1 MDKDTERQLTGWLKQ
16 AAVAGRPWQRLS
28 TLLGFANG
36 LLIIAQAWLM
46 ASLLHGLIID
56 GRPLADFS
64 VTLILLF
71 LLFPARSACLYG
83 KEVTGFEAGARV
95 RQQLRSQL
103 LDKLGRLGPAYI
115 QQQPSGAWSAML
127 LEQVEKL
134 QEFYAKYLPQMM
146 LVGLIPA
153 AILVVVYPI
162 NWAAGLIFT
171 VTAPLTVLFMVVVG
185 MGAADANK
193 RNFLALAR
201 LSGHFLDRL
210 RGLRTVRQFDRLD
223 AEVERMS
230 MASEQFRRRTMEVLR
245 MAFLSSAVLEF
256 FASISIAVVAVY
268 FGFSYLGELNF
279 GHYGLGVS
287 LLTGLLVLILAPEFF
302 QPFRDLGAYYHAKA
316 QALGAAESL
325 LRFLDTPELA
335 EPQQT
340 NATVMD
346 RIKLEARDLVVTSA
360 DGTPLTA
367 PISFTVHAGELMT
380 VGGVTGSGKTSLMQA
395 LMGFLPYQGSLTV
408 NGQPLSELP
417 RGHWLTHLTWLGQN
431 PVLLHGTVAENLRL
445 ADPNALDG
453 QLWDALEQAHA
464 AEFVRRLPGQLDYR
478 VGDRAGGLSVGQ
490 AQRLALAR
498 ALLKPS
504 PLLLLDEPSA
514 SLDRESEALV
524 NDALSR
530 ARQGRTTI
538 LISHRPEQLAQ
549 GDQQLQLEGRHG

>member
-1 MDKDTERQLTGWLKQ
+1 MDKDTERQLTSWLKE
-16 AAVAGRPWQRLS
+16 AALSGRGWQRLA

-36 LLIIAQAWLM
+36 LLIIGQAWLM
-46 ASLLHGLIID
+46 ASLLHGLIINNQ
-56 GRPLADFS
+56 PLSDFTQS
-64 VTLILLF
+64 MILLA
-71 LLFPARSACLYG
+71 LLFPARSLCLYG
-83 KEVTGFEAGARV
+83 KEVAGFEAGARV
-95 RQQLRSQL
+95 RQVLRREL

-115 QQQPSGAWSAML
+115 QQQPSGSWSAML

-153 AILVVVYPI
+153 AILIVVFPI

-210 RGLRTVRQFDRLD
+210 RGLRTVRQFDRVD
-223 AEVERMS
+223 AEVSRME
-230 MASEQFRRRTMEVLR
+230 MASDQFRRRTMEVLR

-279 GHYGLGVS
+279 GHYGAGVT

-325 LRFLDTPELA
+325 IRFMDTPELTQSSDA
-335 EPQQT
+335 KLD
-340 NATVMD
+340 NSGKIA
-346 RIKLEARDLVVTSA
+346 LEARDLVVTTA
-360 DGTPLTA
+360 QGKALTA
-367 PISFTVHAGELMT
+367 PISFRAEPGELLT

-408 NGQPLSELP
+408 NGIELSQLP
-417 RGHWLTHLTWLGQN
+417 RGAWLQHLTWLGQN

-445 ADPNALDG
+445 AAPDASDE
-453 QLWDALEQAHA
+453 QLWSVLEQAHA
-464 AEFVRRLPGQLDYR
+464 AEFVRRLPGQLSYQ
-478 VGDRAGGLSVGQ
+478 VNDRAGGLSVGQ

-514 SLDRESEALV
+514 SLDRDSEQLV
-524 NDALSR
+524 NQALQQ
-530 ARQGRTTI
+530 ARQGRTTV

-549 GDQQLQLEGRHG
+549 GDQQLVMGGLNG

>member
-16 AAVAGRPWQRLS
+16 AANAGRRWQRIA
-28 TLLGFANG
+28 TLLGFTNG

-46 ASLLHGLIID
+46 ASLLHGLIIENQ
-56 GRPLADFS
+56 PLSDFTQ
-64 VTLILLF
+64 TLILLF
-71 LLFPARSACLYG
+71 LLFPARSLCLYG
-83 KEVTGFEAGARV
+83 KEVAGFEAGARV
-95 RQQLRSQL
+95 RQQLRSAL

-115 QQQPSGAWSAML
+115 HQQPSGAWSAML

-171 VTAPLTVLFMVVVG
+171 VTAPLTILFMVVVG

-210 RGLRTVRQFDRLD
+210 KGLRTVRQFDREA
-223 AEVERMS
+223 AEVARMD
-230 MASEQFRRRTMEVLR
+230 MASDQFRRRTMEVLR

-279 GHYGLGVS
+279 GHYGAGVT

-325 LRFLDTPELA
+325 IRFLETPELA
-335 EPQQT
+335 TTENGT
-340 NATVMD
+340 LNASEGITLQAS
-346 RIKLEARDLVVTSA
+346 KLVVTTA
-360 DGTPLTA
+360 EGKPLTA
-367 PISFTVHAGELMT
+367 PMDFEVADGELLT

-408 NGQPLSELP
+408 NGQEIASLP
-417 RGHWLTHLTWLGQN
+417 RGAWLAHLTWLGQN
-431 PVLLHGTVAENLRL
+431 PVLLHGTIAENLRL
-445 ADPNALDG
+445 AAPEASDE
-453 QLWDALEQAHA
+453 QLWQALENAHA
-464 AEFVRRLPGQLDYR
+464 AEFVQRLSGKLDYL

-504 PLLLLDEPSA
+504 GLLLLDEPSA
-514 SLDRESEALV
+514 SLDKESEQLV
-524 NDALSR
+524 NAAL
-530 ARQGRTTI
+530 AQVRQGCTTV

-549 GDQQLQLEGRHG
+549 GDRQLTLGGLHG